1 MQPVELAYA
10 GIARQAEL
18 IAAGEVSSREL
29 VELYLERI
37 SRYDPA
43 LNAFRVVFDERA
55 LLEAEQADSRRSAGG
70 QRPLLGVPIAVKDD
84 IDVAGEV
91 TAWGTNAREAPA
103 AADAEVVRRLREAG
117 AVIIGKTNVPE
128 MTLWPFTETATF
140 GVTRNPWDLQ
150 RTPGGSSGGSGAAVA
165 AGLVGAA
172 LGSDGAGSI
181 RIPSAWCGLLGLKP
195 QRGRVS
201 LAPRPR
207 AWHGMSVDGILTRR
221 VADTALFHDVASG
234 STDLD
239 VDRPDPPRGRRSS
252 QAAAT
257 PPGRLRIAW
266 STKFPGVVL
275 AKLDADARRALAE
288 TVELLSLARPR
299 GPGARPRVR
308 QRRDPAGDRALHARR
323 ARRRRRARAPRAPG
337 TAHDGLR
344 PPRRPRQRPDAGAL
358 ASPARMRSRA
368 RLNGVLEDFDFLITP
383 TVAAA
388 RAADRRAAG
397 PRRAVDAQRRRR
409 LGALQRR
416 LEPDGAAGRRRPARA
431 SPPRAC
437 RCRCRSSRRR
447 GARGRCWRW
456 PRSSKPSGRGRT
468 GGRPGSS
475 ERRARAARPRR
486 RGGTA
491 GGRPAARA
499 RRRRRRRA
507 RRREQEHAD
516 RSRQRGR
523 PRRAARDPRAAAA
536 RGAPTT
542 ASWGRRAATR
552 RARAGCAGSST
563 RSTARSTTC
572 SGSRSG
578 RSASPSPTPRARS
591 RAPCTTRTA
600 TSCSR
605 RLAAGRR

>member
-91 TAWGTNAREAPA
+91 TAWGTNAQEAPA
-103 AADAEVVRRLREAG
+103 SADAEVVRRLREAG

-239 VDRPDPPRGRRSS
+239 VDRPDPPTVGFV

-288 TVELLSLARPR
+288 TVELLSSL
-299 GPGARPRVR
+299 GHEV
-308 QRRDPAGDRALHARR
+308 QERDPEYGNDSIPQVIARYMR
-323 ARRRRRARAPRAPG
+323 G
-337 TAHDGLR
+337 GHDDVAELEH
-344 PPRRPRQRPDAGAL
+344 
-358 ASPARMRSRA
+358 PARLERRTKAFARLGGLVSDRMLERSFAGEDALTR
-368 RLNGVLEDFDFLITP
+368 RLNGVLDGFDFLITP

-388 RAADRRAAG
+388 APRIGALQGRGALWTLNAVAGWVPYNGVWNLTGQPAAAVPAGFSAEGLPLSVQIVAPPGPEGPLLALAAQLEAERPWADRR
-397 PRRAVDAQRRRR
+397 
-409 LGALQRR
+409 
-416 LEPDGAAGRRRPARA
+416 
-431 SPPRAC
+431 PP
-437 RCRCRSSRRR
+437 
-447 GARGRCWRW
+447 GF
-456 PRSSKPSGRGRT
+456 
-468 GGRPGSS
+468 
-475 ERRARAARPRR
+475 E
-486 RGGTA
+486 
-491 GGRPAARA
+491 
-499 RRRRRRRA
+499 
-507 RRREQEHAD
+507 
-516 RSRQRGR
+516 
-523 PRRAARDPRAAAA
+523 
-536 RGAPTT
+536 
-542 ASWGRRAATR
+542 
-552 RARAGCAGSST
+552 
-563 RSTARSTTC
+563 
-572 SGSRSG
+572 
-578 RSASPSPTPRARS
+578 
-591 RAPCTTRTA
+591 
-600 TSCSR
+600 
-605 RLAAGRR
+605 